1 MVRSVQYTTA
11 QYDPNYIPE
20 RGDIVQISF
29 DPQQKSFETQKR
41 RPALVLSTKDFN
53 SLLNVSVVC
62 PITSRGRG
70 INFEVEIPSGL
81 GVRGFIRPDQVICFD
96 WCQRQAVFRE
106 TMGADTVQEVSD
118 IIVEDIVWGS
128 EDEPHYIP
136 RQGEVVEIKDDSNDY
151 QQALVLSPSSFN
163 YWQRLVLIC
172 RIIMPDNGITFPR
185 GFAVDI
191 PTGSDVNG
199 VVLADQVKS
208 WNWWD
213 REAKHLGY
221 LPNETVDE
229 VSGKVEAIMY
239 GD

>member
-1 MVRSVQYTTA
+1 MVRAFQYTAA

-29 DPQQKSFETQKR
+29 DPQQKAFETQKR

-62 PITSRGRG
+62 PITTKEKK
-70 INFEVEIPSGL
+70 IDFEVKIPSGL
-81 GVRGFIRPDQVICFD
+81 GVRGFIRPDKVICFD
-96 WCQRQAVFRE
+96 WRQRQAVFRE
-106 TMGADTVQEVSD
+106 AMDADTVEKVSD

-128 EDEPHYIP
+128 EDDPHYIP
-136 RQGEVVEIKDDSNDY
+136 RQGEVVEIKDDFNVY

-172 RIIMPDNGITFPR
+172 RIVTPDNEAAFPR

-213 REAKHLGY
+213 RKAKHLGY

-229 VSGKVEAIMY
+229 VSEKVEAIMY